1 MSIWTVVA
9 VLLCLFTLILI
20 IAFSMQCFH
29 RYTISE
35 PTMQNRYTSSSHG
48 SPLRGD
54 LQNQFDDLSS
64 DSESDLELL

>member
-1 MSIWTVVA
+1 MWTIA
-9 VLLCLFTLILI
+9 AILLCLFSIILI

-29 RYTISE
+29 RYTITE
-35 PTMQNRYTSSSHG
+35 PNMQNRYTLSAHG

-64 DSESDLELL
+64 DSDSDLELI